1 MTSSVNNAAT
11 VPPIPSSTLT
21 EEESNFLRFL
31 NLILKIAPEAVR
43 AYFDAVHPPATLQND
58 FMIFSIRLW
67 NCFDSGVF
75 FSQFI
80 STLYL
85 DIEYSIDY
93 FLLHSL

>member
-1 MTSSVNNAAT
+1 MTTLVNKAAT

-58 FMIFSIRLW
+58 LALNQHTLSQIRGNVIKNNQW
-67 NCFDSGVF
+67 N
-75 FSQFI
+75 I
-80 STLYL
+80 LYPGTA
-85 DIEYSIDY
+85 Y
-93 FLLHSL
+93 